1 MSGTYENGGNHRG
14 SVFRKRIG
22 EAIIDRDELNEA
34 YPEWGNG
41 STAKRDLRLEELEME
56 QQVSGYL
63 RELPFLWLNVDDE
76 PSADSQRA
84 YIERN
89 TIALLS
95 NYQQEPIDSRSDD
108 WLGKYSRSE
117 KIRQSGLWNVNHVD
131 ETYDPSFLDTFEE
144 YIKETSSP

>member
-22 EAIIDRDELNEA
+22 EAIIDRDELNDT

-56 QQVSGYL
+56 QQVSGYI

-95 NYQQEPIDSRSDD
+95 NYQQDPIDSRSDD

-144 YIKETSSP
+144 YIQETSSP